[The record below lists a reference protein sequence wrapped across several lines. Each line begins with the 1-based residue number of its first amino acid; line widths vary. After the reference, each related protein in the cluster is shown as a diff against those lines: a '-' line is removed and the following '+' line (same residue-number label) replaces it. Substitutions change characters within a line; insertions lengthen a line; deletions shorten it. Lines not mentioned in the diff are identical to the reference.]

1 MKKIFR
7 LVNKYLYQHF
17 ISICILFVA
26 IILSS
31 ICTLIIPIISGNF
44 VDYLVDEKKQQG
56 IIFFCL
62 LFAIVSIA
70 NILIGFLS
78 NRIYTKVNLQ
88 ILYEMGQSYI
98 QHMQK
103 MNVLYFSN
111 KNISQITQQISVDIK
126 SVVDFFFDFFSNAS
140 INFFKILIPA
150 LLVFRIS
157 RGMCF
162 LMLLLMLIYLISYI
176 FFKQKLYA
184 TSYETKKNQNVY
196 FGDLYEQ
203 LLKIKFIKIYSI
215 MDWFNQTIQKTFDQ
229 LLKVTMKFQVIQYI
243 YSGLDTAIMFI
254 GQLGVFIIGGN
265 MVIKGRISIG
275 EFTIINT
282 YFNMGI
288 TAVRYFFGLG
298 KKKQETLVAYDRL
311 NRIMEQE
318 EEHFGE
324 MLSDTISEVR
334 LHKLGF
340 SINNKIILKDIEC
353 KFDKGNSYAIVGK
366 NGTGKTTLCNVLTGL
381 YQDYTGVLK
390 YNGVSAKRYDMEKLR
405 KKRIALIEQ
414 EPEML
419 QDTLYKNITLDL
431 DIPKSLVQHLIKE
444 WFDDTSFYDLDMKI
458 KERSNNLS
466 GGEKEKIA
474 ILRTLVRNPDIIIM
488 DEPTASL
495 DQNSCD
501 RLESLILDNWK
512 DKILI
517 IITHDERMIHIC
529 DYKIQL

>member
-1 MKKIFR
+1 
-7 LVNKYLYQHF
+7 
-17 ISICILFVA
+17 
-26 IILSS
+26 
-31 ICTLIIPIISGNF
+31 
-44 VDYLVDEKKQQG
+44 
-56 IIFFCL
+56 
-62 LFAIVSIA
+62 
-70 NILIGFLS
+70 
-78 NRIYTKVNLQ
+78 
-88 ILYEMGQSYI
+88 
-98 QHMQK
+98 
-103 MNVLYFSN
+103 
-111 KNISQITQQISVDIK
+111 
-126 SVVDFFFDFFSNAS
+126 
-140 INFFKILIPA
+140 
-150 LLVFRIS
+150 
-157 RGMCF
+157 
-162 LMLLLMLIYLISYI
+162 MLLLMLIYLISYI

-353 KFDKGNSYAIVGK
+353 KFDKGNSYAISWK
-366 NGTGKTTLCNVLTGL
+366 KW
-381 YQDYTGVLK
+381 Y
-390 YNGVSAKRYDMEKLR
+390 R
-405 KKRIALIEQ
+405 K
-414 EPEML
+414 
-419 QDTLYKNITLDL
+419 
-431 DIPKSLVQHLIKE
+431 
-444 WFDDTSFYDLDMKI
+444 DDSM
-458 KERSNNLS
+458 
-466 GGEKEKIA
+466 
-474 ILRTLVRNPDIIIM
+474 
-488 DEPTASL
+488 
-495 DQNSCD
+495 
-501 RLESLILDNWK
+501 
-512 DKILI
+512 
-517 IITHDERMIHIC
+517 
-529 DYKIQL
+529 